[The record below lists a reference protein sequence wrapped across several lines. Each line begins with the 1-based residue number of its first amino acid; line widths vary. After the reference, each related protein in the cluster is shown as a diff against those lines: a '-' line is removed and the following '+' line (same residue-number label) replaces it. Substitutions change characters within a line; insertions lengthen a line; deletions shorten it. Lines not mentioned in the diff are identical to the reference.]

1 MSNRIR
7 IGGDLERSLN
17 QGYRLDIKGILQ
29 EGWTQTRAN
38 GFGLLLAIAGVV
50 AIWLLLTQT
59 MVAPHLTEED
69 DPGLTLLLS
78 LLITVLISPMTSALD
93 MLGVQ
98 QSLGVRARAGQVF
111 DFFRHFVR
119 LGSLSL
125 LSTLCTSLF
134 GPLFAAVG
142 LPVMLALVPSTLIG
156 MGLLFSVPLMLE
168 RGVSPPQAILLSLRL
183 FLRGL
188 PTLLLLHGV
197 MLLLFFLALIPMG
210 LGLLWVAPLYYNVKG
225 ILYRD
230 LCGIGVEV
238 TEKPASPDHFN
249 A

>member
-1 MSNRIR
+1 MR
-7 IGGDLERSLN
+7 IGGDMERSLT
-17 QGYRLDIKGILQ
+17 QGYRLDIRGILQ
-29 EGWTQTRAN
+29 EGWTQTRVH

-50 AIWLLLTQT
+50 AIWLLLTQV
-59 MVAPHLTEED
+59 MVAPHLAGDEEQD
-69 DPGLTLLLS
+69 LTLLLS

-93 MLGVQ
+93 MLGLQ

-134 GPLFAAVG
+134 GPLFAVLG
-142 LPVMLALVPSTLIG
+142 LPVTLALVPSVLLG
-156 MGLLFSVPLMLE
+156 MGLIFSVPLVLE
-168 RGVSPPQAILLSLRL
+168 RGVSPLQAILLSLRL
-183 FLRGL
+183 FIRGL
-188 PTLLLLHGV
+188 PTLLLLHGIMFV
-197 MLLLFFLALIPMG
+197 LFFLALIPMG
-210 LGLLWVAPLYYNVKG
+210 LGLIWVAPLYYNIKG

-238 TEKPASPDHFN
+238 AEKPASPDHFN

>member
-1 MSNRIR
+1 M
-7 IGGDLERSLN
+7 ERSLT
-17 QGYRLDIKGILQ
+17 QGYRLDIRGILQ
-29 EGWTQTRAN
+29 EGWTQTRGH

-50 AIWLLLTQT
+50 AIWLLLTQV
-59 MVAPHLTEED
+59 MVAPHLAGDEEQD
-69 DPGLTLLLS
+69 LTLLLS

-93 MLGVQ
+93 MLGLQ

-134 GPLFAAVG
+134 GPLFAVLG
-142 LPVMLALVPSTLIG
+142 LPVTLALVPSVLLG
-156 MGLLFSVPLMLE
+156 MGLIFSVPLVLE
-168 RGVSPPQAILLSLRL
+168 RGVSPLQAILLSLRL
-183 FLRGL
+183 FIRGL
-188 PTLLLLHGV
+188 PTLLLLHGIMFV
-197 MLLLFFLALIPMG
+197 LFFLALIPMG
-210 LGLLWVAPLYYNVKG
+210 LGLIWVAPLYYNIKG